1 MNRRHRRYSKVQQSP
16 KILSSLSHLLIESQH
31 KMRAACSATDLVA
44 LACRQIGCNKK
55 VSSEITDCSLQ
66 QLPLN
71 SFVSTISPTPPTQ
84 TGHTSSSSS
93 FLSHL
98 PLQCCCVRTQ
108 RSSPPPLGYW
118 LKLQLDPRPQPGP
131 RARSKAGTIAT
142 IQPPVPPTPHPAP
155 SHPLPY

>member
-1 MNRRHRRYSKVQQSP
+1 MDGTEDTPRSSNRRP
-16 KILSSLSHLLIESQH
+16 KILSSLSLSHLLIESQH

-71 SFVSTISPTPPTQ
+71 SFVSTTSPTPPTQ
-84 TGHTSSSSS
+84 TGHTSSALPP
-93 FLSHL
+93 FLSHM

-142 IQPPVPPTPHPAP
+142 IQPPPTHCPTNASPI
-155 SHPLPY
+155 